1 MLGQTRLNRKAA
13 GESSLDER
21 ALDERALDE
30 RRSRPRYPFS
40 QELVFRQS
48 GKRHG
53 GLPTPGKALNMSS
66 RGILF
71 ETDCSIVLGEVLK
84 MAIEW
89 PIKLENSCPLKLVV
103 TGKVTRCDQGQTA
116 VRILRYE
123 WRTAGQQGLALEGD

>member
-1 MLGQTRLNRKAA
+1 MARLMGQTSLNREVA
-13 GESSLDER
+13 GESS
-21 ALDERALDE
+21 LDE

-48 GKRHG
+48 GQRNG
-53 GLPTPGKALNMSS
+53 SLPTPGKTLNMSS

-71 ETDCSIVLGEVLK
+71 ETDSSMVLGEVLR

-89 PIKLENSCPLKLVV
+89 PIKLENSCPLNLVV
-103 TGKVTRCDQGQTA
+103 TGEVTRCDQGQAA

-123 WRTAGQQGLALEGD
+123 WRTAGKQGLAL